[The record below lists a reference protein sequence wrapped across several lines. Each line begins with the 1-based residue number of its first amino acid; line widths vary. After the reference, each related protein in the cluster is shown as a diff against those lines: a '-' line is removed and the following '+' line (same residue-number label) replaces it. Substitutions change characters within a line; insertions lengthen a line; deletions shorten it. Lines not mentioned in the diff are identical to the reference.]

1 MQAATLSAAQEPSLS
16 MFDEISALLNTR
28 LDFHQ
33 TQLQHHQKRIDE
45 IEDMKEYLGA
55 KFAPKVADQAAPA
68 DAETANDQPA
78 PVEAN
83 LAEHEAAPV
92 EASVESA
99 MTKLHPDP
107 AAPDTHEN
115 EHPTE
120 QPADPNHQ
128 TFGYQSMY

>member
-33 TQLQHHQKRIDE
+33 TQLQHHQSRINE
-45 IEDMKEYLGA
+45 IEDMKDYLEA
-55 KFAPKVADQAAPA
+55 KFAPNVADQAAPA
-68 DAETANDQPA
+68 DVETTDDQPA
-78 PVEAN
+78 PVEAE
-83 LAEHEAAPV
+83 AEHEAAPV

-99 MTKLHPDP
+99 MTELHPDP
-107 AAPDTHEN
+107 AAPDVHEN
-115 EHPTE
+115 E